1 MAGAYLAGK
10 DASVSLG
17 PLPGTELAFRSWKCS
32 MKAVALKIND
42 FTSRGY
48 QTLIAGFTSATISLE
63 GAYFAEDTALTAGVI
78 EEFILSYSATLDL
91 TVSALI
97 TDITPTVDAEK
108 EITLSVTAESTGEF
122 TAEVT

>member
-1 MAGAYLAGK
+1 
-10 DASVSLG
+10 
-17 PLPGTELAFRSWKCS
+17 